1 MKKLLSTAVMGC
13 FLLTQPMGALAAA
26 SKGDE
31 LTDTIEKAKEILVID
46 SNFWNDFDYNA
57 YENADGTRWN
67 LNWRS
72 TQDDSQWLN
81 AEVDQDGHIYSY
93 THYIMR
99 NQEGLAQLRR
109 ASAQANSDSFLRQV
123 LPDAYAEFVLT
134 DDVSGSSNEFRF
146 TYQQMRDG
154 VPIKDALAY
163 IAVNKYDGTV
173 SSYYLGRGVALH
185 GETFPQ
191 KSGVLSLS
199 QAQEALEKEIGV
211 ELIYRSVYDYKT
223 KETTIFPM
231 YRLTDEN
238 KVIDAKSG
246 KALTLSQQINEFAT
260 MDSGAGARNDVAK
273 SAELSPE
280 ELKAVEHLSSLIT
293 KETADSAV
301 RALIGNDLNGYVL
314 NSASLNKDRQNRYQ
328 WRLNYKNGDDQYA
341 YAAVDAQSRQVLS
354 YSNYDAANEETSAI
368 DGTKIAQDF
377 LAKAAPQQLKECQ
390 LLESDSEKQTY
401 FAYQRIVNGIAFI
414 DNGITISIDSK
425 GKIISYN
432 LNWLFDGDF
441 PSVNDVKTPAQA
453 IAQMSDIAQYQLFYV
468 NDKTPLLVYDFA
480 DDASVYLNPFT
491 LERINWRGESYT
503 AVNIP
508 AYQWQSSHRFI
519 EYAEKLRENGIYLN
533 ESQLA
538 PEAPMTQKQLL
549 TLLYRARYPYD
560 TATEEQIYDNLI
572 NWQLITKS
580 EKAPEALLSRQ
591 DGAKYLIRFLG
602 YDKLAQK
609 SQLFNYPYSDTAAES
624 ERGYLA
630 LAGGLGLLMADENN
644 HLNPESQLTIIDGF
658 YAVYQ
663 TLNQ

>member
-123 LPDAYAEFVLT
+123 LPDVYAEFVLT
-134 DDVSGSSNEFRF
+134 DDVRGSSNEFSF

-163 IAVNKYDGTV
+163 IAVNKYDGTI

-199 QAQEALEKEIGV
+199 QAQKALEKEIGV

-231 YRLTDEN
+231 YRLVDES

-260 MDSGAGARNDVAK
+260 MDSGAGDNAVAK
-273 SAELSPE
+273 SADLSPE

-293 KETADSAV
+293 KEAADSAV

-609 SQLFNYPYSDTAAES
+609 SQLFNYPYNDTAAES